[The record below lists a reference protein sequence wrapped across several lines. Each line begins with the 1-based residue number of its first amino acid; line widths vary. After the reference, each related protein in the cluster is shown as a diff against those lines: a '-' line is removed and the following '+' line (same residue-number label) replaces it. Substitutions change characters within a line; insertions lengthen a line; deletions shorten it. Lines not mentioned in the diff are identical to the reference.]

1 MTLREKLMHYFCSYG
16 EPKMDGGADDAADGN
31 V

>member
-16 EPKMDGGADDAADGN
+16 EPKMEGGAGN
-31 V
+31 AGEEM